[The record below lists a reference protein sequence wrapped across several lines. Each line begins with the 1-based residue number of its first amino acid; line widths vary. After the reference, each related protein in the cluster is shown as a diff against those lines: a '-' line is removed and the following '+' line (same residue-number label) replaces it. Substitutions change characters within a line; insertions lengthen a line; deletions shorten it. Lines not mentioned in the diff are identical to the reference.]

1 MKPKKS
7 IGTNSPKVELT
18 FCERS
23 KGRIHIGLKS
33 VKSANVF
40 KRANVVI
47 IYDEKSLS

>member
-33 VKSANVF
+33 VKVRMFLKEQMS
-40 KRANVVI
+40 
-47 IYDEKSLS
+47 